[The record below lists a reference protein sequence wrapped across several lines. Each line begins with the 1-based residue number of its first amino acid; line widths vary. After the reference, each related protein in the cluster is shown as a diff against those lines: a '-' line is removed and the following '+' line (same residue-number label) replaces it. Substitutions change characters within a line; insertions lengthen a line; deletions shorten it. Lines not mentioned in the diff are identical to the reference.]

1 VPSPAVADN
10 GRPVRAKICGL
21 TRAQD
26 AAVAVAAGAD
36 YLGVVF
42 AGGPRRVTAQVAA
55 EVRQAAGVVPV
66 FGVYGEQSVDEI
78 LRITRAA
85 GLAGVQLH
93 GTHRPEEA
101 SRLRAEGL
109 HVWRVVRL
117 AGPDDLGLLHESVVE
132 ADAVLVEPRV
142 AHAAGGTG
150 IALDHALA
158 CEARTRLAGATMVL
172 AGGLTPETVA
182 AAVALVR
189 PDIVDVSS
197 GVEYLP
203 GIKDPHK
210 IARFL
215 EAVVGHSAI
224 S

>member
-1 VPSPAVADN
+1 MAAN

-26 AAVAVAAGAD
+26 AAVAVAGGAF
-36 YLGVVF
+36 YWGVFLFGVPIHAPPHAAAVLWPA
-42 AGGPRRVTAQVAA
+42 AGGVT
-55 EVRQAAGVVPV
+55 V
-66 FGVYGEQSVDEI
+66 FGVFGEQAVDEI
-78 LRITRAA
+78 LRISGAA
-85 GLAGVQLH
+85 GLGGAQLH
-93 GTHRPEEA
+93 GTYRPEDA
-101 SRLRAEGL
+101 SRLRGEGL
-109 HVWRVVRL
+109 HVWRVARL
-117 AGPDDLGLLHESVVE
+117 AGFDDLGLLREFAME
-132 ADAVLVEPRV
+132 ADAVLVEPRA
-142 AHAAGGTG
+142 AHATGGTG

-158 CEARTRLAGATMVL
+158 REARTWLADATMVL

-197 GVEYLP
+197 GVERLP